1 MSLQMHVSIFIKYSM
16 MATLAGC
23 PNAFKSVATAF
34 CLSVKWSV
42 FVAPI
47 YAGENLILQY
57 YDKDFGLQQLA
68 VVVLIDQGLG
78 PDDVS

>member
-1 MSLQMHVSIFIKYSM
+1 
-16 MATLAGC
+16 
-23 PNAFKSVATAF
+23 
-34 CLSVKWSV
+34 
-42 FVAPI
+42 VAPI